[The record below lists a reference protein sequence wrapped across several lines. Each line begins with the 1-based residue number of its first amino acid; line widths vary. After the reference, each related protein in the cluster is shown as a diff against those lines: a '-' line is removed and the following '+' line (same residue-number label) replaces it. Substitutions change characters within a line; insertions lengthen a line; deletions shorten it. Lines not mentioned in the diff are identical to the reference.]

1 METARAWV
9 ALTAFMLWTLPLMPV
24 QLLLVLTRTRVAGWL
39 PVFYHR
45 TVCRI
50 VGISI
55 DIRGEPSRARPTLY
69 VSNHVSWADIPILS
83 AILPISFIAKH
94 EIATWPFFG
103 WLAWLQRSV
112 FIERK
117 ARRTADQRDAMVVRL
132 EEGDSLVLFPEG
144 TSGDGIH
151 VLPYKSA
158 FFALAEKR
166 IDGRPLT
173 VQPVS
178 ITLSKLDNLP
188 VGRRSMSIY
197 AWIGDQDLVPHLW
210 RFLKT
215 GHSTIVVEFHPPVTI
230 DQFRSRKD
238 LCAHCRLE
246 TQRGVDSVLTG
257 RPLVRPPLLPPPS
270 EAPQA

>member
-9 ALTAFMLWTLPLMPV
+9 ALTAFMLVTLPLMPV
-24 QLLLVLTRTRVAGWL
+24 QLLLVLTRTRAAGWL

-45 TVCRI
+45 IVCRI
-50 VGISI
+50 LGVTL
-55 DIRGEPSRARPTLY
+55 DIRGTPARARPTLY
-69 VSNHVSWADIPILS
+69 ASNHVSWADIPILS

-158 FFALAEKR
+158 FFALAERR

-188 VGRRSMSIY
+188 VGRRSMSVY

-215 GHSTIVVEFHPPVTI
+215 GHTTIVVEFHPPVTI

-257 RPLVRPPLLPPPS
+257 RPLVRPAQLPPPGS
-270 EAPQA
+270 VPA